1 MRVPIN
7 EIKPN
12 PQNPRVI
19 KGDKFLKLV
28 KSIQDFPEML
38 ELRPI
43 VVDSQMI
50 VLGGNMRLKACRE
63 AGLEE
68 VPIIMAD
75 ELTEEQKAEFIIKDN
90 VGFGEWDW
98 DTLAN
103 EWDMELLNEWGL
115 DIPNMLEEEDPYTS
129 KIEAPIY
136 EPSNLK
142 PPIEELVDGTKTR
155 ELYEQIE
162 KADIDPKEK
171 EFLRLAAQ
179 RHLVFNYSKIADYY
193 AHSPKEVQE
202 LMQNSALVIIDF
214 DKAIENGFVE
224 LTKNI
229 TKQFLEDYGWAGSF
243 YSYSWKAKQCQD
255 I

>member
-1 MRVPIN
+1 MKVPVK

-12 PQNPRVI
+12 PHNPRVI

-28 KSIQDFPEML
+28 KSIQDFPQML

-43 VVDSQMI
+43 VVDNEMI
-50 VLGGNMRLKACRE
+50 VLGGNMRLKACIE

-68 VPIIMAD
+68 VPILIAD

-90 VGFGEWDW
+90 VGYGEWDW
-98 DTLAN
+98 DVLAN
-103 EWDMELLNEWGL
+103 EWDAELLDEWGL
-115 DIPNMLEEEDPYTS
+115 DVPNFLEEEDIYTS

-142 PPIEELVDGTKTR
+142 PLIGELVNDTKTR
-155 ELYEQIE
+155 ELIKEIE
-162 KADIDPKEK
+162 ASTLEDSEK
-171 EFLRLAAQ
+171 EFLKLAAQ

-193 AHSPKEVQE
+193 SHSPKETQE
-202 LMQNSALVIIDF
+202 LFEKSALVIIDF

-229 TKQFLEDYGWAGSF
+229 TKQFLEDYE
-243 YSYSWKAKQCQD
+243 
-255 I
+255 

>member
-1 MRVPIN
+1 MKVPIK
-7 EIKPN
+7 EVKPN
-12 PQNPRVI
+12 PHNPRVI

-28 KSIQDFPEML
+28 KSIKDFPQML

-43 VVDSQMI
+43 VVDNEMI
-50 VLGGNMRLKACRE
+50 VLGGNMRLKACIE

-68 VPIIMAD
+68 VPILIAD

-90 VGFGEWDW
+90 VGYGEWDW
-98 DTLAN
+98 DVLAN
-103 EWDMELLNEWGL
+103 EWDAELLDEWGL
-115 DIPNMLEEEDPYTS
+115 DVPNFLEEEDIYTS

-142 PPIEELVDGTKTR
+142 PLIGELVNDTKTR
-155 ELYEQIE
+155 ELIKEIE
-162 KADIDPKEK
+162 ASTLEDSEK
-171 EFLRLAAQ
+171 EFLKLAAQ

-193 AHSPKEVQE
+193 SHSPKETQE
-202 LMQNSALVIIDF
+202 LFEKSALVIIDF

-229 TKQFLEDYGWAGSF
+229 TKQFLEDYE
-243 YSYSWKAKQCQD
+243 
-255 I
+255 

>member
-1 MRVPIN
+1 MKVPVK

-12 PQNPRVI
+12 PHNPRVI

-28 KSIQDFPEML
+28 KSIQDFPQML

-43 VVDSQMI
+43 VVDNEMI
-50 VLGGNMRLKACRE
+50 VLGGNMRLKACIE

-68 VPIIMAD
+68 VPILIAD

-90 VGFGEWDW
+90 VGYGEWDW
-98 DTLAN
+98 DVLAN
-103 EWDMELLNEWGL
+103 EWDAELLDEWGL
-115 DIPNMLEEEDPYTS
+115 DVPNFLEEEDIYTS

-142 PPIEELVDGTKTR
+142 PLIGELVNDTKTR
-155 ELYEQIE
+155 ELIKEIE
-162 KADIDPKEK
+162 ASTLEDSEK
-171 EFLRLAAQ
+171 EFLKLAAQ

-193 AHSPKEVQE
+193 SHSPKETQDLFE
-202 LMQNSALVIIDF
+202 KSALVIIDF

-229 TKQFLEDYGWAGSF
+229 TKQFLEDYE
-243 YSYSWKAKQCQD
+243 
-255 I
+255 

>member
-12 PQNPRVI
+12 PQNPRFI
-19 KGDKFLKLV
+19 KGDKFQKLV

-68 VPIIMAD
+68 VPIIIAD

-103 EWDMELLNEWGL
+103 EWDLEALTEWGL

-136 EPSNLK
+136 ETSNLK
-142 PPIEELVDGTKTR
+142 PLIEELVDGTKTR
-155 ELYEQIE
+155 ELLEQIE

-171 EFLRLAAQ
+171 EFLKLAAQ
-179 RHLVFNYSKIADYY
+179 RHLVFNYAKIADYY

-202 LMQNSALVIIDF
+202 LMQKSALVIIDF

-229 TKQFLEDYGWAGSF
+229 TKQFLEDYG
-243 YSYSWKAKQCQD
+243 
-255 I
+255 

>member
-1 MRVPIN
+1 
-7 EIKPN
+7 
-12 PQNPRVI
+12 
-19 KGDKFLKLV
+19 
-28 KSIQDFPEML
+28 ML

-98 DTLAN
+98 DVLAN

-142 PPIEELVDGTKTR
+142 PLIEELVDGTKTK
-155 ELYEQIE
+155 ELLQQIE

-171 EFLRLAAQ
+171 EFLKLAAQ
-179 RHLVFNYSKIADYY
+179 RHLVFNYAKIADYY

-229 TKQFLEDYGWAGSF
+229 TKQFLEDYG
-243 YSYSWKAKQCQD
+243 
-255 I
+255 